1 MKHWKTKKNMFTDR
15 YWKSVLVN
23 KKISLERY
31 KEYKEKRM
39 SEKTILDY
47 ETVDL
52 DLETDELVIIDQTLL
67 PGKTEIIRLKTAQEI
82 WDAIY
87 LLKVRGAPAIG
98 VAAAFGIYIL
108 AKQIAVEHN
117 MLDAEASADQTE
129 VFETFY
135 TEFVKQ
141 RDFLNSARPTAVNLS
156 WALNRMDRLCQSMKD
171 KTISDILVSMQKEA
185 LEIKNEDIRVCK
197 AIGEYGLSLVKP
209 GDGILTH
216 CNAGQ
221 LATCKYGTATAPIY
235 LGQERGYNFK
245 VFADETR
252 PLLQGARL
260 TAYELHSAGVDVTLI
275 CDNMAS
281 TVMKNGWVNA
291 VFVGCDRVAANGDA
305 ANKIGT
311 SGVAAIAKYY
321 GVPVYIC
328 APTSTIDMNTKT
340 GAEIKIEQRP
350 AEEVTEMWYKERM
363 APEGVKVFNPAF
375 DVTGHELIAGIV
387 TEYGVAQA
395 PYEDAFKE
403 IFAKKAAG
411 EKF

>member
-1 MKHWKTKKNMFTDR
+1 MD
-15 YWKSVLVN
+15 
-23 KKISLERY
+23 
-31 KEYKEKRM
+31 
-39 SEKTILDY
+39 KTILDY
-47 ETVDL
+47 ETVDF
-52 DLETDELVIIDQTLL
+52 DEKEKCLVIIDQTLL
-67 PGKTEIIRLKTAQEI
+67 PGKTQLIQLKTAQEI

-98 VAAAFGIYIL
+98 VAAAFGIYQL
-108 AKQIAVEHN
+108 AYQLVQETGCV
-117 MLDAEASADQTE
+117 AENDCGASDVADQME
-129 VFETFY
+129 FEEFY
-135 TEFVKQ
+135 QKFREKKEY
-141 RDFLNSARPTAVNLS
+141 LNSSRPTAVNLS
-156 WALNRMDRLCQSMKD
+156 WALNRMERVCLCAGREEGKSVAQILRL
-171 KTISDILVSMQKEA
+171 LYEEA
-185 LEIKNEDIRVCK
+185 VEIKQEDIRVCK
-197 AIGEYGLSLVKP
+197 AIGENGLSLMKP

-235 LGQERGYNFK
+235 LGQERGYGFH

-275 CDNMAS
+275 CDNMSA

-311 SGVAAIAKYY
+311 SVVAAVAKQY

-328 APTSTIDMNTKT
+328 APTSTIDYDCPT
-340 GAEIKIEQRP
+340 GDEIKIEQRP

-375 DVTGHELIAGIV
+375 DVTDHELITAII
-387 TEYGVAQA
+387 TEYGIARA
-395 PYEDAFKE
+395 PFTESLAE
-403 IFAKKAAG
+403 IRRKKQNR
-411 EKF
+411 

>member
-1 MKHWKTKKNMFTDR
+1 MGKKMDKNIM
-15 YWKSVLVN
+15 
-23 KKISLERY
+23 E
-31 KEYKEKRM
+31 
-39 SEKTILDY
+39 Y
-47 ETVDL
+47 ETVEL
-52 DLETDELVIIDQTLL
+52 DEKEGGILIIDQTSL
-67 PGKTEIIRLKTAQEI
+67 PGKTEIIRLRTVQEI

-98 VAAAFGIYIL
+98 VTAAFGMYVL
-108 AKQIAVEHN
+108 AKEIVDTEKRLSKDADSSFKGKSISWEAFYERFKAQKEY
-117 MLDAEASADQTE
+117 LD
-129 VFETFY
+129 
-135 TEFVKQ
+135 
-141 RDFLNSARPTAVNLS
+141 SARPTAVNLS
-156 WALNRMDRLCQSMKD
+156 WALNRMDNVCRKAHEDGKSVEE
-171 KTISDILVSMQKEA
+171 I
-185 LEIKNEDIRVCK
+185 LEILHREARLVKEEDIQVCK

-235 LGQERGYNFK
+235 LGQERGYHFR

-275 CDNMAS
+275 CDNMSAM
-281 TVMKNGWVNA
+281 VMKNGWVNA
-291 VFVGCDRVAANGDA
+291 VFVGCDRVAANGDV

-311 SGVAAIAKYY
+311 SVVAAVAKRY
-321 GVPVYIC
+321 GVPFYVC
-328 APTSTIDMNTKT
+328 APTSTIDLATPT

-375 DVTGHELIAGIV
+375 DVTDNELITAIV
-387 TEYGVAQA
+387 TENGIARA
-395 PYEDAFKE
+395 PF
-403 IFAKKAAG
+403 
-411 EKF
+411 EKSLREMCGRE